1 MLMQLF
7 KGILIES
14 QLFFKIF
21 ISRLCVCVCV
31 LDEKLNSELNYQA
44 QIFKLSLSELITIHL
59 IL

>member
-21 ISRLCVCVCV
+21 ISRLCVCV